1 MLYICNMTTEKKY
14 IKYISNIYSQSN
26 LVSTHG
32 SHICC
37 HKQSA
42 RGFFMFS
49 YVPNNIIRVVL
60 LKFSTINKTSRQY
73 SKNNCYQIWNCTI
86 TSKGGCSQNSCNVYP
101 DNRTVHDESRMSN
114 SNVPNQWLERVGFAT
129 YQTKGTI
136 ICNSVRLLYSDFR

>member
-14 IKYISNIYSQSN
+14 IKYISNIYGQSN
-26 LVSTHG
+26 LATTHG

-37 HKQSA
+37 HKQCA
-42 RGFFMFS
+42 RGFSMFR

-60 LKFSTINKTSRQY
+60 LRFSTINKTRIEY
-73 SKNNCYQIWNCTI
+73 SKNNCYQFGTARLLIKVGARKIPAMSILT
-86 TSKGGCSQNSCNVYP
+86 TGA
-101 DNRTVHDESRMSN
+101 VHYESRMSN

-136 ICNSVRLLYSDFR
+136 ICNSVRLLYSDPR